1 MITMQSRDEEIK
13 DTKKSLEDV
22 GKRRLSNTEVGR
34 SQERVIENGMPAIF
48 KERGTGEFSTVM

>member
-1 MITMQSRDEEIK
+1 MQSRDEEIK

-34 SQERVIENGMPAIF
+34 SQERVVENGTQAIF
-48 KERGTGEFSTVM
+48 KERETGEFSTVM